1 MDYQKV
7 IDMVRQKHAERKKAE
22 EDRLKR
28 LIAEMMENEFTESQF
43 LMATRPAAMNEY
55 HEWLRGYIENG
66 GIPNVIDDN
75 SFKDMRWRT
84 AMRDLKPISLFSAHA
99 YNIIIPEGIKAPLGQ
114 WGHCNLFYVDGFRPV
129 GGIVP
134 IYKDTDLS
142 IDNRAVDTAAN
153 IDTKIKMRRI

>member
-1 MDYQKV
+1 MDCQKV
-7 IDMVRQKHAERKKAE
+7 IEMVRQKDAERKKAE
-22 EDRLKR
+22 ENRLKR

-43 LMATRPAAMNEY
+43 LMATRPAAINEY
-55 HEWLRGYIENG
+55 HQWLKGYINNG
-66 GIPNVIDDN
+66 GIPNKVCDN
-75 SFKDMRWRT
+75 YFWEMRWRV
-84 AMRDLKPISLFSAHA
+84 AMRDLKPVCLFSAHA

-142 IDNRAVDTAAN
+142 IDDRAVDTAAN